1 MDRVY
6 EYRRHL
12 PHYQSDNNAV
22 FLTFSTH
29 HRWIL
34 PLETRTIVLECCI
47 WGNGT
52 HLNLHGAVVMPDHVH
67 LIFTPLYDGKS
78 LHSVAEIMQGIKG
91 TSAQKI
97 NRLLKRSGQVWQRE
111 SFDRVLR
118 REESIHAKVEYMV
131 QNPVRAGLVRTA
143 MEYRWLWVPNLA
155 KTRKPARLS
164 RLPHRR
170 TSEDARAY
178 IPT

>member
-1 MDRVY
+1 MNRIY

-12 PHYQSDNNAV
+12 PHYQSDYKAI

-34 PLETRTIVLECCI
+34 PPDARTIVLESCA

-52 HLNLHGAVVMPDHVH
+52 RLNLHGAVVMPDHVH
-67 LIFTPLYDGKS
+67 LIFTPLYDGDS
-78 LHSVAEIMQGIKG
+78 FYSIPEIMQAIKG
-91 TSAQKI
+91 ASAHKI
-97 NRLLKRSGQVWQRE
+97 NRLLNRSGQVWQRE

-118 REESIHAKVEYMV
+118 REESIHAKVEYMI

-143 MEYRWLWVPNLA
+143 TEYRWLWVPGLA
-155 KTRKPARLS
+155 KSA
-164 RLPHRR
+164 
-170 TSEDARAY
+170 
-178 IPT
+178 